1 MVVKIG
7 EQRRKFMI
15 DLNQKQKEVMENK
28 VKHGWNTTK
37 IPEEFC
43 YLYGECGEAYDAW
56 LKGKDD
62 LGSELADVALY
73 LMGIAEMLGFSLEDE
88 IEKKMEINR
97 HRIYKKIDGK
107 EVKFDD
113 RTNKPEKH

>member
-1 MVVKIG
+1 
-7 EQRRKFMI
+7 MI
-15 DLNQKQKEVMENK
+15 DLDKKQKEVMENK
-28 VKHGWNTTK
+28 VKHGWDKTT
-37 IPEEFC
+37 IPAEFC

-73 LMGIAEMLGFSLEDE
+73 LMGIAEMLGFSLEQE
-88 IEKKMEINR
+88 IEKKLEINS
-97 HRIYKKIDGK
+97 HRVYKTIDGK

-113 RTNKPEKH
+113 RTGKPEKH